1 MDIIITLKD
10 GSEHTLPV
18 FRLMEC
24 GIDQKTF
31 FLENKKKGRV
41 EFPIDSL
48 SGFRIDRPKAL
59 RVLPEAGDFIVLNT
73 ASIILSQLLP

>member
-31 FLENKKKGRV
+31 FLENKKTGRV
-41 EFPIDSL
+41 DFPIDSL
-48 SGFRIDRPKAL
+48 SGFRIALKAL
-59 RVLPEAGDFIVLNT
+59 RVSPEEGDFIVLNT
-73 ASIILSQLLP
+73 ATIILSQLLP

>member
-31 FLENKKKGRV
+31 FLENKKTGRV
-41 EFPIDSL
+41 DFPIDSL
-48 SGFRIDRPKAL
+48 SGFKINLPKAI
-59 RVLPEAGDFIVLNT
+59 RVSPKEGDFIVLNT
-73 ASIILSQLLP
+73 ATIILSQLLP

>member
-31 FLENKKKGRV
+31 FLENKKTGRV
-41 EFPIDSL
+41 DFPIDSL
-48 SGFRIDRPKAL
+48 SGFRIALKSL
-59 RVLPEAGDFIVLNT
+59 RVSPEEGDFIVLNT
-73 ASIILSQLLP
+73 ATIILSQLLP